1 MKKDEVVNELLRS
14 ANENGIILTL
24 YGVFGKYIKVS
35 IPFSQRACEMSVD
48 DIDFSPRANNSLKRA
63 GVFTIGEIIDLIA
76 DDGLLRIRN
85 LGKKTQNEIKTR
97 IMVFGYEKLNEKEL
111 VNLDEER
118 KAAMVSNL
126 LVVLCGNK
134 DAQPIVNS
142 GSLY

>member
-14 ANENGIILTL
+14 VNENGLIITL
-24 YGVFGKYIKVS
+24 YGVFGKCVKVS
-35 IPFSQRACEMSVD
+35 IPFSRKACEMSID

-97 IMVFGYEKLNEKEL
+97 ILNFGYERLSE
-111 VNLDEER
+111 VER
-118 KAAMVSNL
+118 KYFFYEFLKRNT
-126 LVVLCGNK
+126 NF
-134 DAQPIVNS
+134 N
-142 GSLY
+142 

>member
-14 ANENGIILTL
+14 ANENGLITTI
-24 YGVFGKYIKVS
+24 YGVFGKCVKVS
-35 IPFSQRACEMSVD
+35 IPFSRKACEMSID

-97 IMVFGYEKLNEKEL
+97 ILNFGYERLSE
-111 VNLDEER
+111 VER
-118 KAAMVSNL
+118 KYFFYEFLKRNT
-126 LVVLCGNK
+126 NF
-134 DAQPIVNS
+134 N
-142 GSLY
+142 